1 MARRM
6 EREMLFYL
14 CQLADTDKVF
24 VDIRIGFQTE
34 EAIFVFVLLQN
45 PDRFSLKKQV

>member
-6 EREMLFYL
+6 EREMFFYL

-34 EAIFVFVLLQN
+34 EAILSSY
-45 PDRFSLKKQV
+45 FSKIRTAFP